1 VFQAGKN
8 LADVSGMSEFVAE
21 WSPRIGEEASRLQV
35 RGTRL
40 LLLGVGTAST
50 WMVIQVL
57 ASALREGAMAF
68 AAACLLSCAVALIAA
83 GAVIINRSHRSMS
96 HFLGVK
102 VHFLE
107 GPRLHPD
114 TFRRWCQ
121 HHGVEVGS

>member
-1 VFQAGKN
+1 
-8 LADVSGMSEFVAE
+8 MSEFVAE
-21 WSPRIGEEASRLQV
+21 WAPRIGEEASRLQV

-40 LLLGVGTAST
+40 LLLGVGAASS
-50 WMVIQVL
+50 WMVTQVL
-57 ASALREGAMAF
+57 AAALAEGALALV
-68 AAACLLSCAVALIAA
+68 ALCLLTSAVALIAA
-83 GAVIINRSHRSMS
+83 GAVILSRSHRSMS